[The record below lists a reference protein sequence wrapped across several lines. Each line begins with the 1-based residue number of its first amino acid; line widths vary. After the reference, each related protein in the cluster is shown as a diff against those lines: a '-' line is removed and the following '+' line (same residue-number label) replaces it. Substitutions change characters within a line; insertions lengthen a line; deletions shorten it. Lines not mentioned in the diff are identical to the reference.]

1 MKPRL
6 KHRLEYGAFR
16 TALGALNALP
26 PAVAR
31 SVGAGVASLGYRPFR
46 IRADHVRQ
54 NLARAFP
61 GQTEDWRREI
71 AAQSYAHLGREM
83 IAMMQLS
90 RMSPD
95 ELIARTEVVDY
106 ERIGRMVRE
115 SEGGTVVVGG
125 HFGNWEIGTATM
137 AARGYPVNLV
147 AQRQTNPLF
156 DEYLV
161 DARRR
166 LGIRV
171 IERRQAPRLGLRA
184 LRRGEILVFGADQNA
199 GRNGIFVPFFG
210 HPASTH
216 RGPAL
221 LALRTRALFFL
232 AVPLRVEDGRWRLEL
247 EQIEYDPEGDVDDV
261 VYRITADF
269 TARLEAAVRR
279 TPGQYLWHHRRWKTR
294 PRPGQEPPPASQV

>member
-31 SVGAGVASLGYRPFR
+31 SVGAGVASLGRRPFR
-46 IRADHVRQ
+46 IRADQVRQ

-61 GQTEDWRREI
+61 EQTEAWRREI
-71 AAQSYAHLGREM
+71 AAQSYAHLGRET

-106 ERIGRMVRE
+106 ERISRMVRA

-221 LALRTRALFFL
+221 LALRARALFFL

-247 EQIEYDPEGDVDDV
+247 EQIEYDPGGDVEDV
-261 VYRITADF
+261 VYRITAEF

>member
-1 MKPRL
+1 GRAGGDAPADPRDHGRLVLPGGRRRRGRWARHAHPRGSRAAQAAGRTAEPARPRLPHRAPRRVDAPRLPRGAGRTMTPRL

-16 TALGALNALP
+16 AALGALNTLP

-31 SVGAGVASLGYRPFR
+31 SVGAGVASFGFRPLR
-46 IRADHVRQ
+46 IRADHVRR
-54 NLARAFP
+54 NLERAFP
-61 GQTEDWRREI
+61 EQTQEWRDRI
-71 AAQSYAHLGREM
+71 AAESYAHLGREM

-90 RMSPD
+90 RMSHD

-106 ERIGRMVRE
+106 ERVSRMMRE
-115 SEGGTVVVGG
+115 SEGGTGVAGG

-147 AQRQTNPLF
+147 AQRQANPLF
-156 DEYLV
+156 DAYLV

-166 LGIRV
+166 LGINV

-210 HPASTH
+210 H
-216 RGPAL
+216 
-221 LALRTRALFFL
+221 
-232 AVPLRVEDGRWRLEL
+232 
-247 EQIEYDPEGDVDDV
+247 
-261 VYRITADF
+261 
-269 TARLEAAVRR
+269 
-279 TPGQYLWHHRRWKTR
+279 
-294 PRPGQEPPPASQV
+294 